1 MSRIYEAIRHAEE
14 SRSKSKMASGD
25 GLGVM
30 EMPDRHI
37 LILEP
42 YGLNGPDIL
51 QVVEFCKRH
60 DLELHV
66 SSRSQQYSCGLKR
79 APSTI

>member
-1 MSRIYEAIRHAEE
+1 MSRIYEAIRRAEE
-14 SRSKSKMASGD
+14 SRSKSKITSGD

-30 EMPDRHI
+30 ELPEQKI
-37 LILEP
+37 LTLEP
-42 YGLNGPDIL
+42 HGLNASDIL

-66 SSRSQQYSCGLKR
+66 SPRSQHYSCSLKR
-79 APSTI
+79 ALSIT